1 MSLLNKNPDGLK
13 PSPTAHSERL
23 VEPLHKF
30 NIQANSI
37 TSREETYLKIKG
49 AFKCKVQNKGDV
61 DIKIFNNYPLPS
73 HSEETFETGDT
84 NLGFIDNT
92 AIEYDIPSPGENINI
107 ILTSYFK
114 VQ

>member
-13 PSPTAHSERL
+13 PSSTTHVERL
-23 VEPLHKF
+23 VEPLQKF

-37 TSREETYLKIKG
+37 TNREETYLKIKG

-61 DIKIFNNYPLPS
+61 DVKIFGNYPLPS

-84 NLGFIDNT
+84 NYGFSANT
-92 AIEYDIPSPGENINI
+92 AIEYAAVSPEEKINI